1 MPVSRTKKHLS
12 LKYQQILAIP
22 VTILLFCLLLIVLA
36 YGFITGL
43 DTQQVPFIVS
53 ITVVGIIYG
62 LFVYFF
68 IIPYL
73 GNNKVFGNG
82 ITLVHAVAIGAFWF
96 LQPSTLL
103 QTSLLF
109 ALLVLIAT
117 VILFGRFPGYFFLI
131 GTIFTRQFLLLFTPD
146 AFNPPLIY
154 ETIFYLILSIAIIET
169 LVAYARREIKNLQS
183 LETMNSIARNLAS
196 TIELNHVF
204 SLLSE
209 TIQKELHADT
219 YSIGIIHGNRIQ
231 MELFSDD
238 GDYFNGIDI
247 PLENTLTSWVCKNR
261 KTLLIS
267 NFLKEAT
274 KLNVTAYLVG
284 HPRIN
289 SSWMGTPIIV
299 GGEVYAVLSVASYHP
314 NAFSLPERD
323 LLEFIAQQASLA
335 LDNANHH
342 NSVELQS
349 RTDSLTGTLNHRY
362 FLEALK
368 EATKEAILAQSELSL
383 IMLDIDF
390 FKQYN
395 DNYGHLVGDQV
406 LEIITTTIQKHIKH
420 TDLVGRWGG
429 EEFVIAL
436 QGASGAQAYQV
447 ALRIR
452 RSLAAIKICGRD
464 GQLIPPPT
472 ISQGIAIFPREST
485 DYFQLIDLADQR
497 LYQAKE
503 RGRDQ
508 IEPKPEFWEP
518 DPLVVQ

>member
-1 MPVSRTKKHLS
+1 MRVSRTRKHLS
-12 LKYQQILAIP
+12 LKYQQILVIP
-22 VTILLFCLLLIVLA
+22 VTILLFGLLLVVLA
-36 YGFITGL
+36 YGFISGL
-43 DTQQVPFIVS
+43 DHTQKTFIISVTS
-53 ITVVGIIYG
+53 IGIIYG
-62 LFVYFF
+62 ILLYFF
-68 IIPYL
+68 IFPSL
-73 GNNKVFGNG
+73 GNHKLVRFG
-82 ITLVHAVAIGAFWF
+82 ISLIHAVAIGTFWF
-96 LQPSTLL
+96 LQLSTFL

-109 ALLVLIAT
+109 ALLVLMAT
-117 VILFGRFPGYFFLI
+117 VILFGRFPGYFFLFT
-131 GTIFTRQFLLLFTPD
+131 TILTRQILLLFTPD
-146 AFNPPLIY
+146 AFNASLIY
-154 ETIFYLILSIAIIET
+154 EPIFYLFLSIAIIET
-169 LVAYARREIKNLQS
+169 LVAYARRGEKNLQNM
-183 LETMNSIARNLAS
+183 ETMSSIARSLAS
-196 TIELNHVF
+196 TIELKQVF
-204 SLLSE
+204 TLLSD

-231 MELFSDD
+231 MELFCDD
-238 GDYFNGIDI
+238 GDYFNGIDF
-247 PLENTLTSWVCKNR
+247 PLENTLTGWVCKNR

-267 NFLKEAT
+267 NFLKEAS
-274 KLNVTAYLVG
+274 KLGVTPYLVG

-299 GGEVYAVLSVASYHP
+299 GGEVYAVLAVASYSP

-323 LLEFIAQQASLA
+323 LLEFVAQQAALA

-368 EATKEAILAQSELSL
+368 LTTEETTLTQTELSL

-395 DNYGHLVGDQV
+395 DKYGHLLGDQI
-406 LEIITTTIQKHIKH
+406 LEIITTTIRKHIKH
-420 TDLVGRWGG
+420 NDLVGRWGG

-452 RSLAAIKICGRD
+452 RSLAAIKVNGRD

-472 ISQGIAIFPREST
+472 VSQGISIFPQEST

-508 IEPKPEFWEP
+508 IEPKPEFWDPTPVP
-518 DPLVVQ
+518 DE